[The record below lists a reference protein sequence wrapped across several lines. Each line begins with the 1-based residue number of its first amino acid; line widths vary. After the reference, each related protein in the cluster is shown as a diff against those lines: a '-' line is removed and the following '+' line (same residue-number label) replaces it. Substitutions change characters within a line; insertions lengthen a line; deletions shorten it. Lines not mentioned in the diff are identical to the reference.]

1 MDPHCLRRFFRRW
14 NRLIHL
20 PCPSFP
26 SLCRSVSHLLWMYRS
41 LFRRRYVQH
50 LYPFIRI
57 LLNSIFV
64 GFCSTYLHISQPD

>member
-1 MDPHCLRRFFRRW
+1 MDPHCLRPFFRRR

-26 SLCRSVSHLLWMYRS
+26 SLCGGVSHLLHRS
-41 LFRRRYVQH
+41 LFRKQYVQH

-64 GFCSTYLHISQPD
+64 GFCSAYLRISQPD